1 MDLKKELRIIVRYI
15 LPPEDRHNDVVESYV
30 DTLALINEEYVK
42 QLSIPLVIKRI
53 REYATDKID
62 LPEFDLTKKG
72 DYIYCVEW
80 GEKKAKR
87 NEYLVY
93 QKLLKEL
100 KEKYVL

>member
-1 MDLKKELRIIVRYI
+1 MGIIPDGTEEKEQCNLCG
-15 LPPEDRHNDVVESYV
+15 
-30 DTLALINEEYVK
+30 
-42 QLSIPLVIKRI
+42 VIKRI
-53 REYATDKID
+53 GEYAPEKIE

-72 DYIYCVEW
+72 DYIYCIEW